1 MNTHKEFLSKIEFT
15 RKPHLIEDVTTE
27 IDCMDIPY
35 DNIQT
40 IHNLPYISSDRFA
53 IHGFY
58 SDVFEQY
65 GNRDDEGNKIY
76 HPQFWTTEHEGEW
89 YLIDNQGYDY
99 ARYVTRLKNYRRI
112 RRSGRVS
119 LIQI

>member
-1 MNTHKEFLSKIEFT
+1 MNKHAEFLFSIEYT

-35 DNIQT
+35 ENIQT
-40 IHNLPYISSDRFA
+40 IHNLPYISIDRFA

-76 HPQFWTTEHEGEW
+76 HPQLWITEHEGEW

-99 ARYVTRLKNYRRI
+99 ARYVTRLNNYRRI
-112 RRSGRVS
+112 RRSGHVS
-119 LIQI
+119 VLYV

>member
-1 MNTHKEFLSKIEFT
+1 MNKHAEFLFSIEFT
-15 RKPHLIEDVTTE
+15 RKPKLLEDVTTE
-27 IDCMDIPY
+27 IDCMNISY

-40 IHNLPYISSDRFA
+40 IHNLPYISIDRFA
-53 IHGFY
+53 VNGFY
-58 SDVFEQY
+58 SDAFEQY
-65 GNRDDEGNKIY
+65 GNCDDEGNKIY

-112 RRSGRVS
+112 TRSGRVS
-119 LIQI
+119 LIQV

>member
-1 MNTHKEFLSKIEFT
+1 MNKHAEFLFSLEFT
-15 RKPHLIEDVTTE
+15 RKPHLLEDVTTE
-27 IDCMDIPY
+27 IDCMDISY
-35 DNIQT
+35 DNLQT
-40 IHNLPYISSDRFA
+40 IHNLPYISIDRFA

-58 SDVFEQY
+58 SDAFEQY

-112 RRSGRVS
+112 KRSGHTSV
-119 LIQI
+119 LHV